1 LTFVIPLI
9 MKLFLKAYTNWLAIA
24 VFVFAG
30 CDKDQPQPQITPEI
44 LIGST
49 GVTTKSQADIADFIK
64 SRGLPVPTDQIK
76 SSVTVHKIT
85 YKTTFKGQE
94 ITASGLVTLPDTDEE
109 VGMLSFQ
116 HGTIAAN
123 DEAPSLTPGSSSLMM
138 FYSAMATPG
147 LIGVAPDLIGFGSSN
162 NVLHPYYLEEPT
174 ATAVLDCLK
183 AARELALV
191 NGLKFNGKLFL
202 AGYSQGGYATM
213 AAHKA
218 IETDGLEN
226 FTLIASF
233 PSSGGYDI
241 KGVQKFF
248 FQQSKYDEP
257 FYLAY
262 VAMAYKTHIGWTQP
276 ISDLFK
282 EPYASKIPALFD
294 GKKTAGKINEELTS
308 SIPDLI
314 QADILTKIDID
325 AKYNYINEAFDENS
339 LTDWTPKVKMF
350 MYHGD
355 IDITVPYQNSV
366 DTYNTFIANGASPDV
381 VKFTPLPF
389 STHGSGV
396 TPYIVHFMNQLLLL
410 K

>member
-1 LTFVIPLI
+1 MRF
-9 MKLFLKAYTNWLAIA
+9 FLSRRSTWIA
-24 VFVFAG
+24 VACLVIAG
-30 CDKDQPQPQITPEI
+30 CNNDEPTPQITPEV
-44 LIGST
+44 LIEST
-49 GVTTKSQADIADFIK
+49 GVVTKSQSDISNFIK
-64 SRGLPVPTDQIK
+64 GRGLPVPTDQIK

-94 ITASGLVTLPDTDEE
+94 ITASGLVILPNTDEE

-116 HGTIAAN
+116 HGTIASN
-123 DEAPSLTPGSSSLMM
+123 DEAPSLTSASSDLMM

-147 LIGVAPDLIGFGSSN
+147 LIGVAPDLIGFGSSS

-174 ATAVLDCLK
+174 ADAILDCLK

-191 NGLKFNGKLFL
+191 NGLKFNGRLFL

-218 IETDGLEN
+218 IEADGLEN
-226 FTLIASF
+226 FTLVASF

-241 KGVQKFF
+241 KGVQRFF
-248 FQQSKYDEP
+248 FQQTEYDNP

-262 VAMAYKTHIGWTQP
+262 VAMAYKTHLGWSQP

-282 EPYASKIPALFD
+282 EPYASKIPLLFD
-294 GKKTAGKINEELTS
+294 GTKSAGTINGELTEKIS
-308 SIPDLI
+308 DLI
-314 QADILTKIDID
+314 QADILTKIDTD
-325 AKYNYINEAFDENS
+325 TKYTYINEAFAENS
-339 LTDWTPKVKMF
+339 LTDWTPKIPIY

-355 IDITVPYQNSV
+355 LDITVPYQNSV
-366 DTYNTFIANGASPDV
+366 DVYNKFIANGASTDV
-381 VKFTPLPF
+381 VKFSTLPF
-389 STHGSGV
+389 ATHGTGV
-396 TPYIVHFMNQLLLL
+396 TPYIVQFMNQLLIL

>member
-1 LTFVIPLI
+1 
-9 MKLFLKAYTNWLAIA
+9 MKLFLKSYSHWLAFV

-30 CDKDQPQPQITPEI
+30 CDNDSPAPQITPEI
-44 LIGST
+44 LIEST
-49 GVTTKSQADIADFIK
+49 GVATKSKDDITSFIK

-85 YKTTFKGQE
+85 YKTTFKGQQ
-94 ITASGLVTLPDTDEE
+94 ITASGLVILPETSEE

-116 HGTIAAN
+116 HGTIASN
-123 DEAPSLTPGSSSLMM
+123 DEAPSLTSASASIMM

-147 LIGVAPDLIGFGSSN
+147 LIGVAPDLIGFGASN
-162 NVLHPYYLEEPT
+162 DILHPYYLEEPT
-174 ATAVLDCLK
+174 ATAIIDCLK

-218 IETDGLEN
+218 IEKDGLEN
-226 FTLIASF
+226 FNLVASF

-248 FQQSKYDEP
+248 FQQTQYDDP

-282 EPYASKIPALFD
+282 EPYATKIPSLFD
-294 GKKTAGKINEELTS
+294 GKKTAGTINGELTS
-308 SIPDLI
+308 KITDLI
-314 QADILTKIDID
+314 QADILLKIDTD
-325 AKYNYINEAFDENS
+325 TKYKYINDAFADNS
-339 LTDWTPKVKMF
+339 LTDWVPKTKMY

-366 DTYNTFIANGASPDV
+366 DTYNKFIANGASPDV

-389 STHGSGV
+389 TNHGTGV
-396 TPYIVHFMNQLLLL
+396 TPYLVQFMNQLLVL